1 MTEPVAASCVPGV
14 TGGSP
19 RVTGRVA
26 GRVALV
32 TGAARGIG
40 AATVRR
46 LGAEGARVVVADVL
60 DDEGAAVAAEMGE
73 RGLYVHLDVRQAS
86 DWGDAVRA
94 AREHFRGEPTILVH
108 NAGVMV
114 RGTAEN
120 ADEAAM
126 RFAFEVNVLGPALG
140 TSACVP
146 GMRAAG
152 GGAIVFVSSIAS
164 ITGGG
169 GFLPYASSKAA
180 NATYARCAARELG
193 PLGIR
198 VNSLHP
204 GGVETPMNSGP
215 DFAALDHDAWFGR
228 MAIPR
233 IGRPDEIADAL
244 LYLVSEE
251 ASYFPCPS
259 PVIDGGQ
266 VLGPATEWASA
277 DGAA

>member
-1 MTEPVAASCVPGV
+1 MATRDGRDVA
-14 TGGSP
+14 GGSH
-19 RVTGRVA
+19 RLA

-40 AATVRR
+40 AAAARR
-46 LGAEGARVVVADVL
+46 FVAEGARVVLADVL
-60 DDEGAAVAAEMGE
+60 DDEGVAVATGLGE
-73 RGLYVHLDVRQAS
+73 RALYIHLDVRDTGA
-86 DWGDAVRA
+86 WGDAVQAGRD
-94 AREHFRGEPTILVH
+94 HFGSPPTILVH
-108 NAGVMV
+108 NAGVMTP
-114 RGTAEN
+114 GTAQN

-126 RFAFEVNVLGPALG
+126 RLAFEVNVLGPALG

-244 LYLVSEE
+244 LYLVSDES
-251 ASYFPCPS
+251 SYVTGTS
-259 PVIDGGQ
+259 LVVDGGQ
-266 VLGPATEWASA
+266 VLGPVTAWGSSPGSA
-277 DGAA
+277 G

>member
-1 MTEPVAASCVPGV
+1 MTVREPQCNTAGH
-14 TGGSP
+14 GS
-19 RVTGRVA
+19 GRLA

-40 AATVRR
+40 AATARR
-46 LGAEGARVVVADVL
+46 FAAEGACVVAADVL
-60 DDEGAAVAAEMGE
+60 DDEGGAVAAELGE
-73 RGLYVHLDVRQAS
+73 RGLYVRLDVRDQGE
-86 DWGDAVRA
+86 WERAVRA
-94 AREHFRGEPTILVH
+94 AGERFAGALTILVH
-108 NAGVMV
+108 NAGVMT
-114 RGTAEN
+114 RGTAAY

-152 GGAIVFVSSIAS
+152 GAIVFVSSIAS
-164 ITGGG
+164 LTGGG

-180 NATYARCAARELG
+180 NAAYARCAARELG

-204 GGVETPMNSGP
+204 GGVETAMNSGP
-215 DFAALDHDAWFGR
+215 DFAALDHDEWFGR
-228 MAIPR
+228 MPIPR

-244 LYLVSEE
+244 LYLVSDESSYVTG
-251 ASYFPCPS
+251 ASLI
-259 PVIDGGQ
+259 VDGGQ
-266 VLGPATEWASA
+266 VLGPATAWASSPGLA
-277 DGAA
+277 G